1 VQSVP
6 SKVFKNQLRL
16 QQMNATTPHTRP
28 DTISV
33 YNELLRRM
41 TIIDEIQDED
51 ERKEAVLR
59 KAEAIEMRISRMKK
73 RLVMNAYDVNYEAK
87 RLVTNDLEFNY
98 NTNWMQ
104 QLPMAMEFHKE
115 LKFDTDSIL
124 RHLDDFSDD
133 SVCNELHTSLQQDSD
148 LYTNI
153 YEQAEHHCK
162 QQLIPL
168 VERMQQIVA
177 LWNECATII
186 HYTPEILV
194 NEDIQENDID
204 ESSHKHSPEYSE
216 ITETYDTYVRYHKNK
231 LRVALANLSKVTEQ
245 KECPVP
251 TLQVSFDHMLNK
263 LEKLKDHIVNLDY
276 QFDVWSKLDPR
287 HLPSP

>member
-1 VQSVP
+1 MQSVP

-16 QQMNATTPHTRP
+16 QQMSATTPHTRP

-41 TIIDEIQDED
+41 TIIDEIQDKD

-59 KAEAIEMRISRMKK
+59 KAEAIETRISRMKK
-73 RLVMNAYDVNYEAK
+73 RLVMNAYDFNYDAK

-104 QLPMAMEFHKE
+104 QLPMAMEFNKE

-124 RHLDDFSDD
+124 RHLDDFPDD
-133 SVCNELHTSLQQDSD
+133 SVCNELHMSLQQDSD

-162 QQLIPL
+162 QKLIPL

-177 LWNECATII
+177 LWNECAAII

-194 NEDIQENDID
+194 TEDIQENDID
-204 ESSHKHSPEYSE
+204 ESSHKHSLEYSE
-216 ITETYDTYVRYHKNK
+216 ITATYDTYVRYHKNK
-231 LRVALANLSKVTEQ
+231 LHVALVNLSMVTEQ

-263 LEKLKDHIVNLDY
+263 LEKLKDHIVNLDH
-276 QFDVWSKLDPR
+276 QFDIWSKLDP
-287 HLPSP
+287 LPP

>member
-1 VQSVP
+1 
-6 SKVFKNQLRL
+6 
-16 QQMNATTPHTRP
+16 MNATTPHTRP

-41 TIIDEIQDED
+41 TIIDEIQDKD

-59 KAEAIEMRISRMKK
+59 KAEAIETRISRMKK
-73 RLVMNAYDVNYEAK
+73 RLVMNAYDFNYDAK

-124 RHLDDFSDD
+124 RHLDNFHDD

-162 QQLIPL
+162 QKLIPL

-177 LWNECATII
+177 LWNECAAII

-194 NEDIQENDID
+194 TEDIQENDID
-204 ESSHKHSPEYSE
+204 EPSHKHPLEYSE
-216 ITETYDTYVRYHKNK
+216 ITATYDTYVKYHKNK
-231 LRVALANLSKVTEQ
+231 LRVALANLSTVTKQ
-245 KECPVP
+245 NECPVP

-263 LEKLKDHIVNLDY
+263 LEKLKDHIANLDY
-276 QFDVWSKLDPR
+276 QFEEWSRLDQG
-287 HLPSP
+287 HLQPP